1 MNAPATRLNTNNQST
16 NDYKRNVG
24 HTPAASFNTST
35 FCQVNNYCFLVPVA
49 VMQLVVSFNLE
60 LQALKKR
67 WVSKVQYVCELQ

>member
-1 MNAPATRLNTNNQST
+1 MTTNVTLDILQQHHS
-16 NDYKRNVG
+16 
-24 HTPAASFNTST
+24 NTST

-49 VMQLVVSFNLE
+49 VMQLVVSINLE